1 VDFQYTAFSEGGGGL
16 PEIYDPVPES
26 KLSGSDVTFYWR
38 ANGTA
43 VDEWWIH
50 VGSSMGEQD
59 IKNTRSL
66 GSSLSTTISGLPR
79 SLGSSLSTTISGLP
93 TDGRT
98 VWVRLWYRQGS
109 NWPYVDFQ
117 YTAYSQQVST
127 GDCPCWSG
135 EELENIYERYAASI
149 NSPFC
154 RKGGY
159 QGTMDGYYNFRQSVD
174 LGIGAVEVTL
184 EAVVV
189 SAVSLTDTGGSEIYI
204 TRCYTEDYSTGD
216 REIRNYNLNVQ
227 EVAACSQ
234 ILENSSF
241 WQNHCVE

>member
-1 VDFQYTAFSEGGGGL
+1 MKSRKLITYLILTLSVFIWIFTFSSASEAA
-16 PEIYDPVPES
+16 PQITNPVPGTT
-26 KLSGSDVTFYWR
+26 LSGSSVEFTWA

-59 IKNTRSL
+59 IKNT
-66 GSSLSTTISGLPR
+66 R